1 MKEML
6 ETFYK
11 KRLED
16 RELMKEQDL
25 KSQKIADRL
34 DLVETTVYNR
44 DTNGRTKF
52 DDIEERMRDMKI
64 TLSD

>member
-1 MKEML
+1 ML